1 MIDLHVHL
9 DGSIR
14 KTTLK
19 ELFEGV
25 VPDVSFYPNM
35 GIQKAL
41 ASFRTTLSVMQE
53 LDRIT
58 RITHELCVDLTEL
71 GTSRAEIRFAP
82 QLHCDGDIESVVDA
96 AAAGLKPKFNLILCG
111 LYGEPPEVLD
121 ALVEAAR
128 TRPRVVGIDLAG
140 SPLPEHKWGLMDYSR
155 PFTEAMRV
163 GLGRTVHAGEGRP
176 SEEIKMAIEHLHAQR
191 IGHGLSVLGDPELVD
206 LVREKKIHI
215 EACPTSNVHTGCIE
229 KFQYHPFRQWM
240 RKEIR
245 FSLCCDNVLLSNT
258 WTRKE
263 YFQARHLGGLSIP
276 QQNQTQ
282 IWAKEALFS

>member
-14 KTTLK
+14 HKTLE
-19 ELFEGV
+19 ELYEGDL
-25 VPDVSFYPNM
+25 PDVKFYTNM

-58 RITHELCVDLTEL
+58 RITTELCIDLSEL
-71 GTSRAEIRFAP
+71 GTKRAEIRFAP
-82 QLHCDGDIESVVDA
+82 QLHCNGDIGSVIDA
-96 AAAGLKPKFNLILCG
+96 AVAGLKPRFNLILCG
-111 LYGEPPEVLD
+111 LYGEPPEVLES
-121 ALVEAAR
+121 LVKAAK
-128 TRPRVVGIDLAG
+128 TRPRVVGIDLAAA
-140 SPLPEHKWGLMDYSR
+140 PLDSHQWGIMDYSEA
-155 PFTEAMRV
+155 FTEAKRA

-176 SEEIKMAIEHLHAQR
+176 AEEIKIAIEHLHAQR
-191 IGHGLSVLGDPELVD
+191 IGHGLSVLGDKEVAD
-206 LVREKKIHI
+206 LVRERNIHI

-229 KFQYHPFRQWM
+229 KFEYHPMMNWL
-240 RKEIR
+240 KEDIR
-245 FSLCCDNVLLSNT
+245 FSLCCDNVLLSET
-258 WTRKE
+258 WGRKE
-263 YFQARHLGGLSIP
+263 YFKARLLCDMTFE

>member
-14 KTTLK
+14 HKTLE
-19 ELFEGV
+19 ELYEGDL
-25 VPDVSFYPNM
+25 PDVKFYTNM

-58 RITHELCVDLTEL
+58 RITTELCIDLSEL
-71 GTSRAEIRFAP
+71 GTKRAEIRFAP
-82 QLHCDGDIESVVDA
+82 QLHCNGDIGSVIDA
-96 AAAGLKPKFNLILCG
+96 AVAGLKPRFNLILCG
-111 LYGEPPEVLD
+111 LYGEPPEMLD
-121 ALVEAAR
+121 ELVKAAR
-128 TRPRVVGIDLAG
+128 KRPRVVGIDLAG
-140 SPLPEHKWGLMDYSR
+140 SPLEEHKWSLMDYSR

-176 SEEIKMAIEHLHAQR
+176 SEEIKMAIENLHAQR

-215 EACPTSNVHTGCIE
+215 EACPTSNVHTGSIE
-229 KFQYHPFRQWM
+229 KFEYHPMMDWFK
-240 RKEIR
+240 KEIR
-245 FSLCCDNVLLSNT
+245 FSLCCDNVLLSQT
-258 WTRKE
+258 WGRKE
-263 YFQARHLGGLSIP
+263 YFKARLMCNMTFE

>member
-14 KTTLK
+14 HKTLE
-19 ELFEGV
+19 ELYEGDL
-25 VPDVSFYPNM
+25 PDVKFYTNM

-58 RITHELCVDLTEL
+58 RITTELCIDLSEL
-71 GTSRAEIRFAP
+71 GTKRAEIRFAP
-82 QLHCDGDIESVVDA
+82 QLHCNGDIGSVIDA
-96 AAAGLKPKFNLILCG
+96 AVAGLKPRFNLILCG
-111 LYGEPPEVLD
+111 LYGEPPEMLD
-121 ALVEAAR
+121 ELVKAAR
-128 TRPRVVGIDLAG
+128 KRPRVVGIDLAG
-140 SPLPEHKWGLMDYSR
+140 SPLEEHKWSLMDYSR

-176 SEEIKMAIEHLHAQR
+176 SEEIKMAIENLHAQR

-229 KFQYHPFRQWM
+229 KFEYHPMMDWFK
-240 RKEIR
+240 KEIR
-245 FSLCCDNVLLSNT
+245 FSLCCDNVLLSQT
-258 WTRKE
+258 WGRKE
-263 YFQARHLGGLSIP
+263 YFKARLMCNMTFE

>member
-14 KTTLK
+14 QSTL
-19 ELFEGV
+19 EDLFEGDL
-25 VPDVSFYPNM
+25 PDVKFYPNM

-58 RITHELCVDLTEL
+58 RITKELCTDLSEL
-71 GTSRAEIRFAP
+71 GTKGAEIRFAP
-82 QLHCDGDIESVVDA
+82 QLHCKGDINSVVDA
-96 AAAGLKPKFNLILCG
+96 AVAGLKPRFNLILCG

-121 ALVEAAR
+121 NLVKAAR
-128 TRPRVVGIDLAG
+128 KRPRVVGIDLAG
-140 SPLPEHKWGLMDYSR
+140 SPLEEHKWGLMDYSR

-163 GLGRTVHAGEGRP
+163 SLGRTVHAGEGRA

-191 IGHGLSVLGDPELVD
+191 IGHGLSVLGDQQLVD
-206 LVREKKIHI
+206 LVRKKNIHI

-229 KFQYHPFRQWM
+229 KFEYHPMMDWFK
-240 RKEIR
+240 KEIR
-245 FSLCCDNVLLSNT
+245 FSLCCDNVLLSQT
-258 WTRKE
+258 WGRKE
-263 YFQARHLGGLSIP
+263 YFKARLMCNMTFE

>member
-14 KTTLK
+14 HKTLE
-19 ELFEGV
+19 ELYEGDL
-25 VPDVSFYPNM
+25 PDVKFYTNM

-58 RITHELCVDLTEL
+58 RITTELCIDLSEL
-71 GTSRAEIRFAP
+71 GTKRAEIRFAP
-82 QLHCDGDIESVVDA
+82 QLHCNGDIGSVIDA
-96 AAAGLKPKFNLILCG
+96 AVAGLKPRFNLILCG
-111 LYGEPPEVLD
+111 LYGEPPEMLD
-121 ALVEAAR
+121 ELVKAAR
-128 TRPRVVGIDLAG
+128 KRPRVVGIDLAG
-140 SPLPEHKWGLMDYSR
+140 SPLEEHKWSLMDYSR

-191 IGHGLSVLGDPELVD
+191 IGHGLSILGDQKLVD
-206 LVREKKIHI
+206 LVREKNIHI

-229 KFQYHPFRQWM
+229 KFEYHPMMDWFK
-240 RKEIR
+240 KEIR
-245 FSLCCDNVLLSNT
+245 FSLCCDNVLLSQT
-258 WTRKE
+258 WGRKE
-263 YFQARHLGGLSIP
+263 YFKARLMCNMTFE

>member
-14 KTTLK
+14 STTLE
-19 ELFEGV
+19 ELFEGKL
-25 VPDVSFYPNM
+25 PDVKFYPNM

-58 RITHELCVDLTEL
+58 RITEELCFDLTKY
-71 GTSRAEIRFAP
+71 GTSTAEIRFAP
-82 QLHCDGDIESVVDA
+82 QLHCNGDIESVVDA
-96 AAAGLKPKFNLILCG
+96 AVAGLKPRFNLILCG

-121 ALVEAAR
+121 DLVKAAKSR
-128 TRPRVVGIDLAG
+128 SRVVGIDLAG
-140 SPLPEHKWGLMDYSR
+140 SPLEEHKWSLMDYSR

-191 IGHGLSVLGDPELVD
+191 IGHGLSVLGDRELVD
-206 LVREKKIHI
+206 LVRKKRIHI

-229 KFQYHPFRQWM
+229 KFEFHPFREWM
-240 RKEIR
+240 RQHIR
-245 FSLCCDNVLLSNT
+245 FSLCCDNMLLSNT

-263 YFQARHLGGLSIP
+263 YFQARHFGGLSIP